1 MDQRVQAAIAFMNT
15 NIHRKLTAV
24 EIAESVRLSPTHLRR
39 LFKTETDSSLAQY
52 LRELRL
58 ERAKHLLETT
68 FLNVKEVASAVG
80 VTGVSHFVRDF
91 KKVYGLRPSEY
102 VERYRKIASRP

>member
-1 MDQRVQAAIAFMNT
+1 MDQRVHAAIAFMNT
-15 NIHRKLTAV
+15 NLQRRLMPI

-58 ERAKHLLETT
+58 DRAKQLLETT
-68 FLNVKEVASAVG
+68 FLSIKEIGASVG
-80 VTGVSHFVRDF
+80 LTDVSHFVRDF
-91 KKVYGLRPSEY
+91 KQAYRLTPTAYGELNR
-102 VERYRKIASRP
+102 